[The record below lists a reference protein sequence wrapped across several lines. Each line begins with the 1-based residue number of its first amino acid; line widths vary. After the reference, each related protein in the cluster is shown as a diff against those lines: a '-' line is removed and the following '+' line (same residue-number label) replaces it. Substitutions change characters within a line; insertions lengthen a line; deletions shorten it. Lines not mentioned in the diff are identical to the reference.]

1 MSRTAPPP
9 LARRAPRA
17 WALAALLAAPAWG
30 AAPTLI
36 NKMDPLM
43 SQTQTGSTFP
53 PIESLE
59 LVGVGVAV
67 ETWRNHPD
75 YPKANLWQAV
85 QDSNGSYIV
94 SQDPKQ
100 YPKTLP
106 EWQMMASKRNLDTID
121 AAVREFMD
129 RYPLPISV
137 VAPSFGEPD
146 EGPARELSRKSNA
159 HSVVVTTVGGPYTAP
174 GSFRELLT
182 QSGQVLNSYLNDE
195 PDALW
200 QTLFATFEQN
210 ADVPAI
216 GVAAKDSAMHRA
228 LSFKRSDPP
237 RYEKLAAEQVYRP
250 KQARVVSDSFA
261 MLVLAQRARV
271 ERLRPFAPFVTD
283 TMVVKN
289 RGGRFSRNWSE
300 FAGWKKNP
308 PTPFVPT
315 PFLAKPWTAFQVAQ
329 FDHLE
334 HFGTVHRPLVVSYLD
349 DAGKP
354 VKALEKAARMQSA
367 LRAALAPL
375 GGKPPARIFYDY
387 GSVWDDRR
395 SGERFVPLVQG
406 LHAIDDDIDLLD
418 PKRGFDL
425 ARILGDTGA
434 ASAFVGVAL
443 ASMAGRQSGGAT
455 LVANLRRN
463 DGATL
468 LLVTPPSAE
477 QMTNDAAVKRPYF
490 PSTAGV
496 KDTF

>member
-1 MSRTAPPP
+1 MAARP
-9 LARRAPRA
+9 L
-17 WALAALLAAPAWG
+17 ALLAALAAIAAPCQAQG
-30 AAPTLI
+30 AAPLPI

-43 SQTQTGSTFP
+43 SQTHTSSTFP
-53 PIESLE
+53 PIDALD

-67 ETWRNHPD
+67 ETWRNHPS
-75 YPKANLWQAV
+75 YPKNNLWQAV
-85 QDSNGSYIV
+85 QDSNGSYII

-106 EWQMMASKRNLDTID
+106 EWQMMAAKRNSDTIE
-121 AAVREFMD
+121 AAVWEFMD
-129 RYPLPISV
+129 RYPLPVSV
-137 VAPSFGEPD
+137 VAPSFGEP
-146 EGPARELSRKSNA
+146 EAGEARELSRKSNA
-159 HSVVVTTVGGPYTAP
+159 VSIVATKVTGKYTEP
-174 GSFRELLT
+174 GSFRGLLT
-182 QSGQVLNSYLNDE
+182 QSGQVVNSYLNDE

-200 QTLFATFEQN
+200 QTLFSTFERN

-228 LSFKRSDPP
+228 LSFIRSDPP
-237 RYEKLAAEQVYRP
+237 RYEKLAAEQAYRP
-250 KQARVVSDSFA
+250 KQARVISDSFA
-261 MLVLAQRARV
+261 MLVLAQRSRV
-271 ERLRPFAPFVTD
+271 ERLRPFAPFVSD

-289 RGGRFSRNWSE
+289 RSGRFSRNWSE
-300 FAGWKKNP
+300 FAGWKQNP

-315 PFLAKPWTAFQVAQ
+315 PFLAKPWTPFQVEQ

-334 HFGTVHRPLVVSYLD
+334 HLGTVYRPQVVSYLD
-349 DAGKP
+349 GAGKP
-354 VKALEKAARMQSA
+354 VKAAEKVARMETA

-375 GGKPPARIFYDY
+375 GGKLPVRIFYDY
-387 GSVWDDRR
+387 GSVWDDRN
-395 SGERFVPLVQG
+395 SGARLVPLVQS
-406 LHAIDDDIDLLD
+406 LNAVDDDFDLLD

-434 ASAFVGVAL
+434 ASAFVGVSL

-463 DGATL
+463 EGATL
-468 LLVTPPSAE
+468 LLVVPPTAE
-477 QMTNDAAVKRPYF
+477 QMKKDAAIKRPYF

>member
-53 PIESLE
+53 PIASLE

-75 YPKANLWQAV
+75 YPKAKLWQAV

-94 SQDPKQ
+94 SQDPKH

-129 RYPLPISV
+129 RYRLPISV

-261 MLVLAQRARV
+261 MLVLAQRSRV
-271 ERLRPFAPFVTD
+271 ERLRPFAPFVSD

-395 SGERFVPLVQG
+395 GGERFVPLVQG

-434 ASAFVGVAL
+434 ASSFVGVAL

-477 QMTNDAAVKRPYF
+477 QITNDAAVKRPYF